1 MGKKL
6 ISLHTFG
13 NKDGE
18 IDNYFNDEI
27 IIKKDS
33 DIAVHSCCL
42 ELDNLKL
49 KIDENSN
56 KLSYR
61 IDNNSTNAAERTII
75 LTSDQYGQD
84 NIPQLLLNIQNQ
96 FNQLLDID
104 TECSSE
110 WNINLIS
117 DPEKKVNTLINMQLG
132 TLKKYA
138 AQVDAGGVTK
148 NTDCY
153 QFSNQ
158 ILVHDAG
165 AGLGNS
171 LCSNV
176 EQLPQHPM
184 DQVAVGKIRLCKG
197 SCQTGVTLKKPS
209 PVNSLQTQSGF
220 VLGWGNAGHDYV
232 GHPVIKNHLRYYVRC
247 PPTLGNTSYYH
258 YKFKDGVEQTST
270 TQVLIGDRVQ
280 IELTNGFVRGCVYR
294 LAAVAK
300 EIIFIDRY
308 PYFFGEGENQD
319 EDLLS
324 VLAIFGAKENME
336 VQGYYYHANPY
347 TTVNSNQDLVVN
359 SFTLTEDP
367 PNYQDDISFVL
378 TFQNINMANQF
389 GYETL
394 SIESQDQSG
403 AGGHLPSQD
412 NEARANYTFFKSH
425 HGSNF
430 KIEML
435 NLYIDSYDSLTGG
448 LRNILCVIPVE
459 DVFISKQQSRLNFQP
474 ENMVYLSIKN
484 GQDISLR
491 NIKCRVLDGLNNP
504 VSLVEFSSIN
514 LLINDY

>member
-6 ISLHTFG
+6 ITLHTFG
-13 NKDGE
+13 NQQGE
-18 IDNYFNDEI
+18 LDNFFNDEI

-33 DIAVHSCCL
+33 EIAVHSCCL

-56 KLSYR
+56 RLSYR
-61 IDNNSTNAAERTII
+61 IDNNSTNAAERNII
-75 LTSDQYGQD
+75 LTSEEYGQD

-110 WNINLIS
+110 WNINLVP

-132 TLKKYA
+132 SRKAYT
-138 AQVDAGGVTK
+138 AQVDAAGVTL
-148 NTDCY
+148 NTDQY
-153 QFSNQ
+153 QFGNQ

-176 EQLPQHPM
+176 AQLPQAPM
-184 DQVAVGKIRLCKG
+184 AQVAVGKIRLCKG
-197 SCQTGVTLKKPS
+197 SCQTGVTLKKLS
-209 PVNSLQTQSGF
+209 VVNSLQTQSGF

-247 PPTLGNTSYYH
+247 LPTLGTTSYYH
-258 YKFKDGVEQTST
+258 YKLKGGGEQTST
-270 TQVLIGDRVQ
+270 TQILLGDRVQ

-300 EIIFIDRY
+300 EIIFTDRY

-319 EDLLS
+319 EDLVS
-324 VLAIFGAKENME
+324 VLAIFGTKANME
-336 VQGYYYHANPY
+336 LQGYYYHANPY
-347 TTVNSNQDLVVN
+347 SIIHSNQDLSLN

-389 GYETL
+389 GYQTI
-394 SIESQDQSG
+394 SIESQDN
-403 AGGHLPSQD
+403 AGGGHIPTTD
-412 NEARANYTFFKSH
+412 NEATATDTFFQSH

-435 NLYIDSYDSLTGG
+435 NINIDSYDSLTSG
-448 LRNILCVIPVE
+448 RKNILCVIPVE
-459 DVFISKQQSRLNFQP
+459 DEFISKQKSRINFQP
-474 ENMVYLSIKN
+474 ENIVYLSIKN
-484 GQDISLR
+484 GTELSLR
-491 NIKCRVLDGLNNP
+491 NIKCRILDGLNNA
-504 VSLVEFSSIN
+504 VSLVEFSSVN
-514 LLINDY
+514 LLINDC